1 MKQIIV
7 PPPPTTTPNQNGKRK
22 CKLYFLIHYWFFF
35 FTLLYCN
42 SISCKKLPTC
52 TLFVTKL
59 FLGRLLPPD
68 RKSTTDQRTDKTKVQ
83 FSEPLSF
90 IGATFRNLG
99 EMLLRNRKYSK
110 TAAWPLPAWLTAHK
124 AGNVEHTAQ
133 PAGSSAGCS
142 LFQVLSCSES
152 LPGRWCGLGVSAV
165 WLVWE
170 PSLQLSS
177 LVCEGFTAP
186 IAYSDWVWPSES
198 GQF

>member
-1 MKQIIV
+1 MVGLVFLYTYKMKQIIV

-59 FLGRLLPPD
+59 FLWRLLPPD

-124 AGNVEHTAQ
+124 AGN
-133 PAGSSAGCS
+133 PA
-142 LFQVLSCSES
+142 VLCTTFK
-152 LPGRWCGLGVSAV
+152 
-165 WLVWE
+165 
-170 PSLQLSS
+170 QLSRLECS
-177 LVCEGFTAP
+177 TVLRVILSTPKLLTLGKRKPC
-186 IAYSDWVWPSES
+186 VR